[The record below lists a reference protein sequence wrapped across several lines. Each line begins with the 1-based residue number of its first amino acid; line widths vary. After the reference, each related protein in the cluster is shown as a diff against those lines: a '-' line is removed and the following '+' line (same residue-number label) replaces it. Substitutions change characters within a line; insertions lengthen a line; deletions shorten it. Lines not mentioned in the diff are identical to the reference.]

1 MKKRFRVPIEVWHY
15 YGVYVE
21 AETVEEAAKIVQGR
35 LDKDGFT
42 QVDDEGEHGIR
53 VVEDWVDEIDQKGY
67 VIR

>member
-53 VVEDWVDEIDQKGY
+53 VVEDLVDEIGQKGY